1 MRQTTIALFLGILF
15 AVALSG
21 TAAAQKDKD
30 PPTLGFP
37 TNLKGKPGETIV
49 VPLNLRTSDGL
60 ESADIAI
67 SYDTTRLEVLK
78 PADVTRGTLTADFD
92 LFLANVQ
99 DKDGT
104 IRAGMGR
111 SKGPIKGRGA
121 GSLLKI
127 SFRIKANAPAGP
139 AIINLQQKIAPTVTG
154 LNDGN
159 IKLVPPPQDKAGDP
173 CDGVITVVGRK

>member
-1 MRQTTIALFLGILF
+1 MQKTVILLVLMAF
-15 AVALSG
+15 
-21 TAAAQKDKD
+21 AAAFGGPARAQKGAKE

-37 TNLKGKPGETIV
+37 TNLKGKPGDMVV

-60 ESADIAI
+60 EAADIAI

-99 DKDGT
+99 DKEGT

-127 SFRIKANAPAGP
+127 SFHIKANAPAGP
-139 AIINLQQKIAPTVTG
+139 AIINLQKKIAPTVTG

-159 IKLVPPPQDKAGDP
+159 IPLVPPPEDKAGDP
-173 CDGVITVVGRK
+173 CDGVITVVGGK